1 MDNNRYEETPKKDN
15 PILKVLK
22 MFVQYLKNLAYDF
35 IQGFKYNN
43 MKLPGILVAIPGL
56 LIGFF
61 IGFHA
66 PVVNELEYSYFSDD
80 SLGTFEIVKDTT
92 EAAAHTFDF
101 EYTIDGKKFEVT
113 MKKTEKLDNVTD
125 GAYKVYA
132 GRYTPEVISGE
143 YELDDFET
151 LYVDFFSSSTA
162 NFVYKLD
169 GKSAD
174 TTVVLTTAIADVEA
188 NTSTVDF
195 SVRAEKAILP
205 FDYSAICFFLL
216 MLFGILNV
224 FTAFSMMNK
233 KNLGSVVA
241 ATVTTAGIV
250 ICGVLYISAI
260 FIYFN
265 SLSINGGPIVR
276 QDTNPWVWDLNKIM
290 ALISISVSMLTSIT
304 GVVMGYIFFDRTYEK
319 VDR

>member
-35 IQGFKYNN
+35 VQGFKYNN

-66 PVVNELEYSYFSDD
+66 PVVNELGYEYFTDD
-80 SLGTFEIVKDTT
+80 KIGTFEIVKDTT
-92 EAAAHTFDF
+92 SAAAHTFNF
-101 EYTIDGKKFEVT
+101 EYSIEDKTIEVS
-113 MKKTEKLDNVTD
+113 MKKTAELSNVTD

-132 GRYTPEVISGE
+132 GKYTISSISGDYAE
-143 YELDDFET
+143 DDFET
-151 LYVDFFSSSTA
+151 FYIDFFSSATA
-162 NFVYKLD
+162 NFVYKLKD
-169 GKSAD
+169 KSAD

-195 SVRAEKAILP
+195 SVRVSKSIIP

-233 KNLGSVVA
+233 KNLGSVIA
-241 ATVTTAGIV
+241 ATITTAGIV

-290 ALISISVSMLTSIT
+290 ALISISVSMLTSVAGI
-304 GVVMGYIFFDRTYEK
+304 VMGYIFFDRTYEK